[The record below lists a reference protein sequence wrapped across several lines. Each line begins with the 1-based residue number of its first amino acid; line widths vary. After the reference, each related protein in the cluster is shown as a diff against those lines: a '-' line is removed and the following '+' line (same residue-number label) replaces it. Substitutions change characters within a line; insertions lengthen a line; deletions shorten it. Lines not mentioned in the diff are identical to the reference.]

1 MRVRGATRTRE
12 SFLGSI
18 IDPFLRR
25 QDEETATLESVLRRT
40 KEIKSKLE
48 ETDLF
53 SQVQVIIDRNRDALA
68 RPDDVDVVFLMKERG
83 RYFLNTST
91 QVGNN
96 EGGAVSLSVLL
107 SGLEASCPIGSLPRS
122 GVFASCG
129 GVDAHVRRLLP
140 TLLLNSGTHNMMNCL
155 VWHCDKCPRRYAQ
168 SCTPWERS
176 PIYCLPCSNCRA
188 SCSYPA
194 LCGVA
199 FAIYYSI
206 LTFIVLEC
214 NMSRS

>member
-18 IDPFLRR
+18 IDPFLRG

-40 KEIKSKLE
+40 KDIKSKLE

-53 SQVQVIIDRNRDALA
+53 SQVQVIIDRSRDALA
-68 RPDDVDVVFLMKERG
+68 RPDDVDVVFLTKERG

-96 EGGAVSLSVLL
+96 EGGAVSLPVLL
-107 SGLEASCPIGSLPRS
+107 SGLEASCPIGSLPRA

-140 TLLLNSGTHNMMNCL
+140 TLLLNSGTHNMMNS
-155 VWHCDKCPRRYAQ
+155 RM
-168 SCTPWERS
+168 
-176 PIYCLPCSNCRA
+176 
-188 SCSYPA
+188 A
-194 LCGVA
+194 L
-199 FAIYYSI
+199 
-206 LTFIVLEC
+206 
-214 NMSRS
+214 